1 MAKQFD
7 PRRAKEAGQTVR
19 YTLPDGTERTLTA
32 EATGEEGYAV
42 FRPKTADD
50 EGILDTF
57 GFPRAQKAIR
67 AQKEDK

>member
-1 MAKQFD
+1 MAKFD
-7 PRRAKEAGQTVR
+7 PRRAKPGQVVR

-32 EATGEEGYAV
+32 EDTGEEGYAV

-50 EGILDTF
+50 DGILETF

-67 AQKEDK
+67 AEKEAK